1 MREDIEKYK
10 FGICDVEENYNF
22 YFKWLLAKL
31 HDLFIWKNIPDHID
45 VTALNNELFLNGQV
59 CWTEMKD
66 GKVYPLYGNVS
77 GRENAF
83 YCPTKYIIA
92 NPVLGSKSVNID
104 PLNGE
109 VDGIMM
115 YNSPADKTFTWLPGS
130 GGLYQLIKQTATL
143 LADNI
148 VSINT
153 AQINSRVN
161 TIVTADSVQLKN
173 SAEEYLKRLYSG
185 KPYTVMDENLL
196 ENIHIN
202 PVSSPQLAN
211 VLAQLIELHQYIIA
225 QFFNNIGIKTNPVNK
240 KERLI
245 TGEIDSVDNFL
256 AVNLN
261 EMLKSRQVA
270 CALIN
275 AMFDMDI
282 SVELAE
288 ELKPV
293 LEQSIEPD
301 SGVPEGMFTA
311 GGEEVTDGN
320 DEGVSNVDSAS
331 ATSKKTESDNEDS
344 TTPVETSEPA
354 PVEDNQE
361 DILEKSDTEILEER
375 FIGDNPIPEK
385 TESVEDITSNE
396 SEDDEDES
404 KT

>member
-1 MREDIEKYK
+1 MREDIERYK
-10 FGICDVEENYNF
+10 FGICDVKDNYNF

-66 GKVYPLYGNVS
+66 GKVYPLYGNV
-77 GRENAF
+77 GGQENAF

-92 NPVLGSKSVNID
+92 NPVLGSKTVNID

-161 TIVTADSVQLKN
+161 TIVTADSLQLKN

-261 EMLKSRQVA
+261 EMLKSRQIA

-288 ELKPV
+288 ELQPV

-311 GGEEVTDGN
+311 GGETPVDNNASEDIKPDSAESDDTSVVDANG
-320 DEGVSNVDSAS
+320 EGVSNVDS
-331 ATSKKTESDNEDS
+331 
-344 TTPVETSEPA
+344 VSE
-354 PVEDNQE
+354 ENKE
-361 DILEKSDTEILEER
+361 NILEKSDTEILEER

-385 TESVEDITSNE
+385 TESVEDKSEE
-396 SEDDEDES
+396 SDGDENDE
-404 KT
+404 

>member
-1 MREDIEKYK
+1 MREDIERYK

-66 GKVYPLYGNVS
+66 GKVYPLYGNV
-77 GRENAF
+77 GGQENAF

-92 NPVLGSKSVNID
+92 NPVLGSKTVNID

-109 VDGIMM
+109 VEGIMM
-115 YNSPADKTFTWLPGS
+115 YNSPADKAFTWLPGS

-301 SGVPEGMFTA
+301 SGIPEGMFTA
-311 GGEEVTDGN
+311 GGENSEDN
-320 DEGVSNVDSAS
+320 NASEDIEPDS
-331 ATSKKTESDNEDS
+331 TESEDNSVVDANVEDEDS
-344 TTPVETSEPA
+344 
-354 PVEDNQE
+354 QE
-361 DILEKSDTEILEER
+361 DILEKSDAEILEER
-375 FIGDNPIPEK
+375 FIGDNPIPEL
-385 TESVEDITSNE
+385 TESVDDKTENE
-396 SEDDEDES
+396 SEDDENES
-404 KT
+404 ET